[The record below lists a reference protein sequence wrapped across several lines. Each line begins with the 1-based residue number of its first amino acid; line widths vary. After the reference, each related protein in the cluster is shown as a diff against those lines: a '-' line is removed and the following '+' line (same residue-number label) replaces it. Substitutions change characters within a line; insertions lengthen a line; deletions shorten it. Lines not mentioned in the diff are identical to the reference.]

1 MRIMKKL
8 TLIATCVALL
18 MTSCVNEYNQ
28 ITKSG
33 DYTLKYEYAKQCY
46 AQGKYSRAVPLLQE
60 VVTMKKG
67 STEGEECLYMLA
79 MAEFGM
85 KDYETASEYFKKY
98 FSSYPKG
105 RYAENAKYYVGESLF
120 QNAPEPRLD
129 QSTTMTAIAAFQEYL
144 DIFPDA
150 HLKSQ
155 ATSRLYALLSGRKDV
170 IVVSSV
176 SCIYGMGGP
185 VAMQE
190 NIIKIKK
197 GQTLDRNEF
206 LRKLVDA
213 LYVRN
218 DIELQRGNFRV
229 KGETVDIFMAY
240 SDNVLRVTWWDDEID
255 SIEEVDSMTYH
266 RLASFET
273 YEIYPANLF
282 VTTKEQQESAI
293 RMIQDDMVKQEEF
306 FKSIGD

>member
-8 TLIATCVALL
+8 TLIASCVALL

-60 VVTMKKG
+60 LVTMKKG
-67 STEGEECLYMLA
+67 SAEGEECLYMLA
-79 MAEFGM
+79 MSEFGM

-144 DIFPDA
+144 DIFPNA
-150 HLKSQ
+150 HLKDQ
-155 ATSRLYALLSGRKDV
+155 ATGRLYALQDLLVEKEYKSAHLYFDLGTYFGNCTNGGNNYEACIVTAQNALKD
-170 IVVSSV
+170 
-176 SCIYGMGGP
+176 YP
-185 VAMQE
+185 
-190 NIIKIKK
+190 
-197 GQTLDRNEF
+197 
-206 LRKLVDA
+206 
-213 LYVRN
+213 
-218 DIELQRGNFRV
+218 
-229 KGETVDIFMAY
+229 Y
-240 SDNVLRVTWWDDEID
+240 SNR
-255 SIEEVDSMTYH
+255 
-266 RLASFET
+266 R
-273 YEIYPANLF
+273 
-282 VTTKEQQESAI
+282 
-293 RMIQDDMVKQEEF
+293 EEF
-306 FKSIGD
+306 ASLVMKSKYELAKMSVESKQLERYQDAEDECYGFINEYPDSKERSLAEKYIEKCKEYEKAHPEDSLEKLADK

>member
-8 TLIATCVALL
+8 TLIASCVALL

-46 AQGKYSRAVPLLQE
+46 AQGKYSRVVPLLQE
-60 VVTMKKG
+60 LVTMKKG

-144 DIFPDA
+144 DIFPNA
-150 HLKSQ
+150 HLKDQ
-155 ATSRLYALLSGRKDV
+155 ATCRLYALQDLLVEKEYKSAHLYFDLGTYFGNCTNGGNNYEACIVTAQNALKD
-170 IVVSSV
+170 
-176 SCIYGMGGP
+176 YP
-185 VAMQE
+185 
-190 NIIKIKK
+190 
-197 GQTLDRNEF
+197 
-206 LRKLVDA
+206 
-213 LYVRN
+213 
-218 DIELQRGNFRV
+218 
-229 KGETVDIFMAY
+229 Y
-240 SDNVLRVTWWDDEID
+240 SNR
-255 SIEEVDSMTYH
+255 
-266 RLASFET
+266 R
-273 YEIYPANLF
+273 
-282 VTTKEQQESAI
+282 
-293 RMIQDDMVKQEEF
+293 EEF
-306 FKSIGD
+306 ASLVMKSKYELAKMSVESKQLERYQDAEDECYGFINEYPDSKERSLAEKYIEKCKEYEKAHPEDSLEKLAEN

>member
-46 AQGKYSRAVPLLQE
+46 AQSKYSRAVPLLQE

-67 STEGEECLYMLA
+67 STEGEECLYMHA

-155 ATSRLYALLSGRKDV
+155 ATSRLYALQDLLVEKEYKSARLYFDLGTYFGNCTNGGNNYEACIVTAQNALKD
-170 IVVSSV
+170 
-176 SCIYGMGGP
+176 YP
-185 VAMQE
+185 
-190 NIIKIKK
+190 
-197 GQTLDRNEF
+197 
-206 LRKLVDA
+206 
-213 LYVRN
+213 
-218 DIELQRGNFRV
+218 
-229 KGETVDIFMAY
+229 Y
-240 SDNVLRVTWWDDEID
+240 SNR
-255 SIEEVDSMTYH
+255 
-266 RLASFET
+266 R
-273 YEIYPANLF
+273 
-282 VTTKEQQESAI
+282 
-293 RMIQDDMVKQEEF
+293 EEF
-306 FKSIGD
+306 ASLVMKSKYELAKMSVESKQLERYQDAEDECYGFINEYPDSKERSLAEKYIEKCKEYEKAHPEDSLEKLAEN

>member
-155 ATSRLYALLSGRKDV
+155 ATIRLYALQDMLVEKEYKSARLYFDLGTYFGNCTNGGNNYEACIVTAQNALKD
-170 IVVSSV
+170 
-176 SCIYGMGGP
+176 YP
-185 VAMQE
+185 
-190 NIIKIKK
+190 
-197 GQTLDRNEF
+197 
-206 LRKLVDA
+206 
-213 LYVRN
+213 
-218 DIELQRGNFRV
+218 
-229 KGETVDIFMAY
+229 Y
-240 SDNVLRVTWWDDEID
+240 SNR
-255 SIEEVDSMTYH
+255 
-266 RLASFET
+266 R
-273 YEIYPANLF
+273 
-282 VTTKEQQESAI
+282 
-293 RMIQDDMVKQEEF
+293 EEF
-306 FKSIGD
+306 ASLVMKSKYELAKMSVESKQLERYQDAEDECYGFINEYPDSKERSLAEKYIEKCKEYEKAHPEDSLEKLAEN

>member
-60 VVTMKKG
+60 LVTMKKG

-155 ATSRLYALLSGRKDV
+155 ATSRLYALQDLLVEKEYKSARLYFDLGTYFGNCTNGGNNYEACIVTAQNALKD
-170 IVVSSV
+170 
-176 SCIYGMGGP
+176 YP
-185 VAMQE
+185 
-190 NIIKIKK
+190 
-197 GQTLDRNEF
+197 
-206 LRKLVDA
+206 
-213 LYVRN
+213 
-218 DIELQRGNFRV
+218 
-229 KGETVDIFMAY
+229 Y
-240 SDNVLRVTWWDDEID
+240 SNR
-255 SIEEVDSMTYH
+255 
-266 RLASFET
+266 R
-273 YEIYPANLF
+273 
-282 VTTKEQQESAI
+282 
-293 RMIQDDMVKQEEF
+293 EEF
-306 FKSIGD
+306 ASLVMKSKYDLAKMSVESKQLERYQDAEDECYGFINEYPDSKERSLAEKYIEKCKEYEKAHPEDSLEKLAEN

>member
-8 TLIATCVALL
+8 TLIASCVALL

-46 AQGKYSRAVPLLQE
+46 AQGKYSRVVPLLQE
-60 VVTMKKG
+60 LVTMKKG

-79 MAEFGM
+79 MAEFGL

-155 ATSRLYALLSGRKDV
+155 ATSRLYALQDLLVEKEYKSARLYFDLGTYFGNCTNGGNNYEACIVTAQNALKD
-170 IVVSSV
+170 
-176 SCIYGMGGP
+176 YP
-185 VAMQE
+185 
-190 NIIKIKK
+190 
-197 GQTLDRNEF
+197 
-206 LRKLVDA
+206 
-213 LYVRN
+213 
-218 DIELQRGNFRV
+218 
-229 KGETVDIFMAY
+229 Y
-240 SDNVLRVTWWDDEID
+240 SNR
-255 SIEEVDSMTYH
+255 
-266 RLASFET
+266 R
-273 YEIYPANLF
+273 
-282 VTTKEQQESAI
+282 
-293 RMIQDDMVKQEEF
+293 EEF
-306 FKSIGD
+306 ASLVMKSKYELAKMSVESKQLERYQDAEDECYGFINEYPDSKERSLAEKYIEKCKEYEKAHPEDSLEKLADK

>member
-8 TLIATCVALL
+8 TLIASCVALL

-33 DYTLKYEYAKQCY
+33 DYTLKYEYAKQCF

-60 VVTMKKG
+60 LVTMKKG

-79 MAEFGM
+79 MSEFGM

-150 HLKSQ
+150 HLKAQ
-155 ATSRLYALLSGRKDV
+155 ATGRLYALQDLLVEKEYKSARLYFDLGTYFGNCTNGGNNYEACIVSAQNALKD
-170 IVVSSV
+170 
-176 SCIYGMGGP
+176 YP
-185 VAMQE
+185 
-190 NIIKIKK
+190 
-197 GQTLDRNEF
+197 
-206 LRKLVDA
+206 
-213 LYVRN
+213 
-218 DIELQRGNFRV
+218 
-229 KGETVDIFMAY
+229 Y
-240 SDNVLRVTWWDDEID
+240 SNKR
-255 SIEEVDSMTYH
+255 
-266 RLASFET
+266 
-273 YEIYPANLF
+273 
-282 VTTKEQQESAI
+282 
-293 RMIQDDMVKQEEF
+293 EEF
-306 FKSIGD
+306 ASLVMKSKYELAKMSVESKQLERYQDAEDECYGFINEYPDSKERSLAEKYIEKCKEYEKAHPEDSLEKLAGN

>member
-46 AQGKYSRAVPLLQE
+46 AQGKYSRVVPLLQE
-60 VVTMKKG
+60 LVTMKKG

-144 DIFPDA
+144 DIFPNA
-150 HLKSQ
+150 HLKDQ
-155 ATSRLYALLSGRKDV
+155 ATGRLYALQDLLVEKEYKSAHLYFDLGTYFGNCTNGGNNYEACIVTAQNALKD
-170 IVVSSV
+170 
-176 SCIYGMGGP
+176 YP
-185 VAMQE
+185 
-190 NIIKIKK
+190 
-197 GQTLDRNEF
+197 
-206 LRKLVDA
+206 
-213 LYVRN
+213 
-218 DIELQRGNFRV
+218 
-229 KGETVDIFMAY
+229 Y
-240 SDNVLRVTWWDDEID
+240 SNR
-255 SIEEVDSMTYH
+255 
-266 RLASFET
+266 R
-273 YEIYPANLF
+273 
-282 VTTKEQQESAI
+282 
-293 RMIQDDMVKQEEF
+293 EEF
-306 FKSIGD
+306 ASLVMKSKYELAKMSVESKQLERYQDAEDECYGFINEYPDSKERSLAEKYIEKCKEYEKAHPEDSLEKLAEN

>member
-155 ATSRLYALLSGRKDV
+155 ATSRLYALQDLLVEKEYKSARLYFDLGTYFGNCTNGGNNYEACIVTAQNALKD
-170 IVVSSV
+170 
-176 SCIYGMGGP
+176 YP
-185 VAMQE
+185 
-190 NIIKIKK
+190 
-197 GQTLDRNEF
+197 
-206 LRKLVDA
+206 
-213 LYVRN
+213 
-218 DIELQRGNFRV
+218 
-229 KGETVDIFMAY
+229 Y
-240 SDNVLRVTWWDDEID
+240 SNR
-255 SIEEVDSMTYH
+255 
-266 RLASFET
+266 R
-273 YEIYPANLF
+273 
-282 VTTKEQQESAI
+282 
-293 RMIQDDMVKQEEF
+293 EEF
-306 FKSIGD
+306 ASLVMKSKYELAKMSVESKQLERYQDAEDECYGFINEYPDSKERTLAEKYIEKCKEYEKAHPEDSLEKLADK

>member
-8 TLIATCVALL
+8 TLIASCVALL

-46 AQGKYSRAVPLLQE
+46 AQGKYSRVVPLLQE
-60 VVTMKKG
+60 LVTMKKG

-79 MAEFGM
+79 MSEFGL

-144 DIFPDA
+144 DIFPNA
-150 HLKSQ
+150 HLKDQ
-155 ATSRLYALLSGRKDV
+155 ATGRLYALQDLLVEKEYKSARLYFDLGTYFGNCTNGGNNYEACIVTAQNALKD
-170 IVVSSV
+170 
-176 SCIYGMGGP
+176 YP
-185 VAMQE
+185 
-190 NIIKIKK
+190 
-197 GQTLDRNEF
+197 
-206 LRKLVDA
+206 
-213 LYVRN
+213 
-218 DIELQRGNFRV
+218 
-229 KGETVDIFMAY
+229 Y
-240 SDNVLRVTWWDDEID
+240 SNR
-255 SIEEVDSMTYH
+255 
-266 RLASFET
+266 R
-273 YEIYPANLF
+273 
-282 VTTKEQQESAI
+282 
-293 RMIQDDMVKQEEF
+293 EEF
-306 FKSIGD
+306 ASLVMKSKYELAKMSVESKQLERYQDAEDECYGFINEYPDSKERTLAEKYIEKCKEYEKAHPEDSLEKLADK

>member
-46 AQGKYSRAVPLLQE
+46 AQGKYSRAVPLLQGL
-60 VVTMKKG
+60 VTMKKG

-79 MAEFGM
+79 MSEFGM

-155 ATSRLYALLSGRKDV
+155 ATSRLYALQDLLVEKEYKSARLYFDLGTYFGNCTNGGNNYEACIVTAQNALKD
-170 IVVSSV
+170 
-176 SCIYGMGGP
+176 YP
-185 VAMQE
+185 
-190 NIIKIKK
+190 
-197 GQTLDRNEF
+197 
-206 LRKLVDA
+206 
-213 LYVRN
+213 
-218 DIELQRGNFRV
+218 
-229 KGETVDIFMAY
+229 Y
-240 SDNVLRVTWWDDEID
+240 SNR
-255 SIEEVDSMTYH
+255 
-266 RLASFET
+266 R
-273 YEIYPANLF
+273 
-282 VTTKEQQESAI
+282 
-293 RMIQDDMVKQEEF
+293 EEF
-306 FKSIGD
+306 ASLVMKSKYELAKMSVESKQLERYQDAEDECYGFINEYPDSKERSLAEKYIEKCKEYEKAHPEDSLEKLAEN

>member
-8 TLIATCVALL
+8 TLIASCVALL

-46 AQGKYSRAVPLLQE
+46 AQGKYSRVVPLLQE
-60 VVTMKKG
+60 LVTMKKG

-144 DIFPDA
+144 DIFPNA
-150 HLKSQ
+150 HLKDQ
-155 ATSRLYALLSGRKDV
+155 ATGRLYALQDLLVEKEYKSAHLYFDLGTYFGNCTNGGNNYEACIVTAQNALKDYPYSNRREEFASLV
-170 IVVSSV
+170 MKSKYELAKMSV
-176 SCIYGMGGP
+176 ESKQLERYQDAEDECYGF
-185 VAMQE
+185 
-190 NIIKIKK
+190 I
-197 GQTLDRNEF
+197 NEYPDSKE
-206 LRKLVDA
+206 RATAEK
-213 LYVRN
+213 Y
-218 DIELQRGNFRV
+218 IEKCKQF
-229 KGETVDIFMAY
+229 
-240 SDNVLRVTWWDDEID
+240 
-255 SIEEVDSMTYH
+255 
-266 RLASFET
+266 
-273 YEIYPANLF
+273 
-282 VTTKEQQESAI
+282 TKE
-293 RMIQDDMVKQEEF
+293 
-306 FKSIGD
+306 

>member
-8 TLIATCVALL
+8 TLIASCVALL

-46 AQGKYSRAVPLLQE
+46 AQGKYSRVVPLLQE
-60 VVTMKKG
+60 LVTMKKG

-144 DIFPDA
+144 DIFPNA
-150 HLKSQ
+150 HLKDQ
-155 ATSRLYALLSGRKDV
+155 ATGRLYALQDLLVEKEYKSARLYFDLGTYFGNCTNGGNNYEACIVTAQNALKD
-170 IVVSSV
+170 
-176 SCIYGMGGP
+176 YP
-185 VAMQE
+185 
-190 NIIKIKK
+190 
-197 GQTLDRNEF
+197 
-206 LRKLVDA
+206 
-213 LYVRN
+213 
-218 DIELQRGNFRV
+218 
-229 KGETVDIFMAY
+229 Y
-240 SDNVLRVTWWDDEID
+240 SNR
-255 SIEEVDSMTYH
+255 
-266 RLASFET
+266 R
-273 YEIYPANLF
+273 
-282 VTTKEQQESAI
+282 
-293 RMIQDDMVKQEEF
+293 EEF
-306 FKSIGD
+306 ASLVMKSKYELAKMSVESKQLERYQDAEDECYGFINEYPDSKERTLAEKYIEKCKEYEKAHPEDSLEKLSEN

>member
-46 AQGKYSRAVPLLQE
+46 AQGKYSRAVPILQE

-155 ATSRLYALLSGRKDV
+155 ATSRLYALQDLLVEKEYKSARLYFDLGTYFGNCTNGGNNYEACIVTAQNALKD
-170 IVVSSV
+170 
-176 SCIYGMGGP
+176 YP
-185 VAMQE
+185 
-190 NIIKIKK
+190 
-197 GQTLDRNEF
+197 
-206 LRKLVDA
+206 
-213 LYVRN
+213 
-218 DIELQRGNFRV
+218 
-229 KGETVDIFMAY
+229 Y
-240 SDNVLRVTWWDDEID
+240 SNR
-255 SIEEVDSMTYH
+255 
-266 RLASFET
+266 R
-273 YEIYPANLF
+273 
-282 VTTKEQQESAI
+282 
-293 RMIQDDMVKQEEF
+293 EEF
-306 FKSIGD
+306 ASLVMKSKYELAKMSVESKQLERYQDAEDECYGFINEYPDSKERSLAEKYIEKCKEYEKAHPEDSLEKLAEN

>member
-33 DYTLKYEYAKQCY
+33 DYTLKYEYAKQCF
-46 AQGKYSRAVPLLQE
+46 AQGKYSRAIPLLQD

-155 ATSRLYALLSGRKDV
+155 ATSRLYALQDLLVEKEYKSARLYFDLGTYFGNCTNGGNNYEACIVTAQNALKD
-170 IVVSSV
+170 
-176 SCIYGMGGP
+176 YP
-185 VAMQE
+185 
-190 NIIKIKK
+190 
-197 GQTLDRNEF
+197 
-206 LRKLVDA
+206 
-213 LYVRN
+213 
-218 DIELQRGNFRV
+218 
-229 KGETVDIFMAY
+229 Y
-240 SDNVLRVTWWDDEID
+240 SNR
-255 SIEEVDSMTYH
+255 
-266 RLASFET
+266 R
-273 YEIYPANLF
+273 
-282 VTTKEQQESAI
+282 
-293 RMIQDDMVKQEEF
+293 EEF
-306 FKSIGD
+306 ASLVMKSKYELAKMSVESKQLERYQDAEDECYGFINEYPDSKERSLAEKYIEKCKEYEKAHPEDSLEKLAEN

>member
-8 TLIATCVALL
+8 TLIASCVALL

-46 AQGKYSRAVPLLQE
+46 AQGKYSRVVPLLQE
-60 VVTMKKG
+60 LVTMKKG

-144 DIFPDA
+144 DIFPNA
-150 HLKSQ
+150 HLKDQ
-155 ATSRLYALLSGRKDV
+155 ATSRLYALQDLLVEKEYKSAHLYFDLGTYFGNCTNGGNNYEACIVTAQNALKD
-170 IVVSSV
+170 
-176 SCIYGMGGP
+176 YP
-185 VAMQE
+185 
-190 NIIKIKK
+190 
-197 GQTLDRNEF
+197 
-206 LRKLVDA
+206 
-213 LYVRN
+213 
-218 DIELQRGNFRV
+218 
-229 KGETVDIFMAY
+229 Y
-240 SDNVLRVTWWDDEID
+240 SNR
-255 SIEEVDSMTYH
+255 
-266 RLASFET
+266 R
-273 YEIYPANLF
+273 
-282 VTTKEQQESAI
+282 
-293 RMIQDDMVKQEEF
+293 EEF
-306 FKSIGD
+306 ASLVMRSKYELAKMSVESKQLERYQDAEDECYGFINEYPDSKERTLAEKYIEKCKEYEKAHPEDSLEKLADK

>member
-8 TLIATCVALL
+8 TLIASCVALL

-60 VVTMKKG
+60 LVTMKKG
-67 STEGEECLYMLA
+67 SAEGEECLYMLA
-79 MAEFGM
+79 MSEFGM

-144 DIFPDA
+144 DIFPNA
-150 HLKSQ
+150 HLKDQ
-155 ATSRLYALLSGRKDV
+155 ATGRLYALQDLLVEKEYKSAHLYFDLGTYFGNCTNGGNNYEACIVTAQNALKD
-170 IVVSSV
+170 
-176 SCIYGMGGP
+176 YP
-185 VAMQE
+185 
-190 NIIKIKK
+190 
-197 GQTLDRNEF
+197 
-206 LRKLVDA
+206 
-213 LYVRN
+213 
-218 DIELQRGNFRV
+218 
-229 KGETVDIFMAY
+229 Y
-240 SDNVLRVTWWDDEID
+240 SNR
-255 SIEEVDSMTYH
+255 
-266 RLASFET
+266 R
-273 YEIYPANLF
+273 
-282 VTTKEQQESAI
+282 
-293 RMIQDDMVKQEEF
+293 EEF
-306 FKSIGD
+306 ASLVMKSKYELAKMSVESKQLERYQDAEDECYGFINEYPDSKERTLAEKYIEKCKEYEKAHPEDSLEKLADK

>member
-46 AQGKYSRAVPLLQE
+46 AQGKYSRVVPLLQE
-60 VVTMKKG
+60 LVTMKKG

-144 DIFPDA
+144 DIFPNA
-150 HLKSQ
+150 HLKDQ
-155 ATSRLYALLSGRKDV
+155 ATGRLYALQDLLVEKEYKSAHLYFDLGTYFGNCTNGGNNYEACIVTAQNALKD
-170 IVVSSV
+170 
-176 SCIYGMGGP
+176 YP
-185 VAMQE
+185 
-190 NIIKIKK
+190 
-197 GQTLDRNEF
+197 
-206 LRKLVDA
+206 
-213 LYVRN
+213 
-218 DIELQRGNFRV
+218 
-229 KGETVDIFMAY
+229 Y
-240 SDNVLRVTWWDDEID
+240 SNR
-255 SIEEVDSMTYH
+255 
-266 RLASFET
+266 R
-273 YEIYPANLF
+273 
-282 VTTKEQQESAI
+282 
-293 RMIQDDMVKQEEF
+293 EEF
-306 FKSIGD
+306 ASLVMKSKYELAKMSVESKQLERYQDAEDECYGFINEYPDSKERSLAEKYIAKCKEYEKAHPEDSLEKLADK

>member
-155 ATSRLYALLSGRKDV
+155 ATSRLYALQDLLVEKEYKSARLYFDLGTYFGNCTNGGNNYEACIITAQNALKD
-170 IVVSSV
+170 
-176 SCIYGMGGP
+176 YP
-185 VAMQE
+185 
-190 NIIKIKK
+190 
-197 GQTLDRNEF
+197 
-206 LRKLVDA
+206 
-213 LYVRN
+213 
-218 DIELQRGNFRV
+218 
-229 KGETVDIFMAY
+229 Y
-240 SDNVLRVTWWDDEID
+240 SNR
-255 SIEEVDSMTYH
+255 
-266 RLASFET
+266 R
-273 YEIYPANLF
+273 
-282 VTTKEQQESAI
+282 
-293 RMIQDDMVKQEEF
+293 EEF
-306 FKSIGD
+306 ASLVMKSKYELAKMSVESKQLERYQDAEDECYGFINEYPDSKERSLAEKYIEKCKEYEKAHPEDSLEKLAEN

>member
-60 VVTMKKG
+60 LVTMKKG

-79 MAEFGM
+79 MSEFGM

-155 ATSRLYALLSGRKDV
+155 ATSRLYALQDLLVEKEYKSACLYFDLGTYFGNCTNGGNNYEACIVTAQNALKD
-170 IVVSSV
+170 
-176 SCIYGMGGP
+176 YP
-185 VAMQE
+185 
-190 NIIKIKK
+190 
-197 GQTLDRNEF
+197 
-206 LRKLVDA
+206 
-213 LYVRN
+213 
-218 DIELQRGNFRV
+218 
-229 KGETVDIFMAY
+229 Y
-240 SDNVLRVTWWDDEID
+240 SNR
-255 SIEEVDSMTYH
+255 
-266 RLASFET
+266 R
-273 YEIYPANLF
+273 
-282 VTTKEQQESAI
+282 
-293 RMIQDDMVKQEEF
+293 EEF
-306 FKSIGD
+306 ASLVMKSKYELAKMSVESKQLERYQDAEDECYGFINEYPDSKERSLAEKYIEKCKEYEKAHPEDSLEKLSEN

>member
-8 TLIATCVALL
+8 TLIASCVALL

-60 VVTMKKG
+60 LVTMKKG

-79 MAEFGM
+79 MSEFGM

-144 DIFPDA
+144 DIFPNA
-150 HLKSQ
+150 HLKDQ
-155 ATSRLYALLSGRKDV
+155 ATSRLYALQDLLVEKEYKSARLYFDLGTYFGNCTNGGNNYEACIVTAQNALKD
-170 IVVSSV
+170 
-176 SCIYGMGGP
+176 YP
-185 VAMQE
+185 
-190 NIIKIKK
+190 
-197 GQTLDRNEF
+197 
-206 LRKLVDA
+206 
-213 LYVRN
+213 
-218 DIELQRGNFRV
+218 
-229 KGETVDIFMAY
+229 Y
-240 SDNVLRVTWWDDEID
+240 SNR
-255 SIEEVDSMTYH
+255 
-266 RLASFET
+266 R
-273 YEIYPANLF
+273 
-282 VTTKEQQESAI
+282 
-293 RMIQDDMVKQEEF
+293 EEF
-306 FKSIGD
+306 ASLVMKSKYELAKMSVESKQLERYQDAEDECYGFINEYPDSKERTLAEKYIEKCKEYEKAHPEDSLEKLADK

>member
-8 TLIATCVALL
+8 TLIASCVALL

-60 VVTMKKG
+60 LVTMKKG

-79 MAEFGM
+79 MSEFGM

-155 ATSRLYALLSGRKDV
+155 ATSRLYALQDLLVEKEYKSARLYFDLGTYFGNCTNGGNNYEACIVTAQNALKD
-170 IVVSSV
+170 
-176 SCIYGMGGP
+176 YP
-185 VAMQE
+185 
-190 NIIKIKK
+190 
-197 GQTLDRNEF
+197 
-206 LRKLVDA
+206 
-213 LYVRN
+213 
-218 DIELQRGNFRV
+218 
-229 KGETVDIFMAY
+229 Y
-240 SDNVLRVTWWDDEID
+240 SNR
-255 SIEEVDSMTYH
+255 
-266 RLASFET
+266 R
-273 YEIYPANLF
+273 
-282 VTTKEQQESAI
+282 
-293 RMIQDDMVKQEEF
+293 EEF
-306 FKSIGD
+306 ASLVMRSKYELAKMSVESKQLERYQDAEDECYGFINEYPDSKERSLAEKYIEKCKEYEKAHPEDSLEKLADK

>member
-60 VVTMKKG
+60 LVTMKKG

-79 MAEFGM
+79 MSEFGM

-155 ATSRLYALLSGRKDV
+155 ATSRLYALQDLLVEKEYKSARLYFDLGTYFGNCTNGGNNYEACIVTAQNALKD
-170 IVVSSV
+170 
-176 SCIYGMGGP
+176 YP
-185 VAMQE
+185 
-190 NIIKIKK
+190 
-197 GQTLDRNEF
+197 
-206 LRKLVDA
+206 
-213 LYVRN
+213 
-218 DIELQRGNFRV
+218 
-229 KGETVDIFMAY
+229 Y
-240 SDNVLRVTWWDDEID
+240 SNR
-255 SIEEVDSMTYH
+255 
-266 RLASFET
+266 R
-273 YEIYPANLF
+273 
-282 VTTKEQQESAI
+282 
-293 RMIQDDMVKQEEF
+293 EEF
-306 FKSIGD
+306 ASLVMKSKYELAKMSVESKQLERYQDAEDECYGFINEYPDSKERATAEKFIAKCKEFEKAHPEDSYSKLENK

>member
-155 ATSRLYALLSGRKDV
+155 ATSRLYALQDLLVEKEYKSARLYFDLGTYFGNCTNGGNNYEACIVTAQNALKDYPYSNRREEFASLV
-170 IVVSSV
+170 MKSKYELAKMSV
-176 SCIYGMGGP
+176 ESKQLERYQDAEDECYGF
-185 VAMQE
+185 
-190 NIIKIKK
+190 I
-197 GQTLDRNEF
+197 NEYPDSKE
-206 LRKLVDA
+206 RATAEK
-213 LYVRN
+213 Y
-218 DIELQRGNFRV
+218 IEKCKQF
-229 KGETVDIFMAY
+229 
-240 SDNVLRVTWWDDEID
+240 
-255 SIEEVDSMTYH
+255 
-266 RLASFET
+266 
-273 YEIYPANLF
+273 
-282 VTTKEQQESAI
+282 TKE
-293 RMIQDDMVKQEEF
+293 
-306 FKSIGD
+306 

>member
-60 VVTMKKG
+60 LVTMKKG

-155 ATSRLYALLSGRKDV
+155 ATSRLYALQDLLVEKEYKSARLYFDLGTYFGNCTNGGNNYEACIVTAQNALKDYPYSNRREEFASLV
-170 IVVSSV
+170 MKSKYELAKMSV
-176 SCIYGMGGP
+176 ESKQLERYQDAEDECYGFINEYP
-185 VAMQE
+185 DSKERSLAE
-190 NIIKIKK
+190 KYIEKCKEFEK
-197 GQTLDRNEF
+197 AHPEDTLE
-206 LRKLVDA
+206 
-213 LYVRN
+213 
-218 DIELQRGNFRV
+218 
-229 KGETVDIFMAY
+229 
-240 SDNVLRVTWWDDEID
+240 
-255 SIEEVDSMTYH
+255 
-266 RLASFET
+266 RLAGQ
-273 YEIYPANLF
+273 N
-282 VTTKEQQESAI
+282 
-293 RMIQDDMVKQEEF
+293 
-306 FKSIGD
+306 

>member
-1 MRIMKKL
+1 MRIMKKS
-8 TLIATCVALL
+8 TLIASCVALL

-60 VVTMKKG
+60 LVTMKKG

-79 MAEFGM
+79 MSEFGM

-150 HLKSQ
+150 HLKTQ
-155 ATSRLYALLSGRKDV
+155 ATGRLYALQDLLVEKEYKSARLYFDLGTYFGNCTNGGNNYEACIVTAQNALKD
-170 IVVSSV
+170 
-176 SCIYGMGGP
+176 YP
-185 VAMQE
+185 
-190 NIIKIKK
+190 
-197 GQTLDRNEF
+197 
-206 LRKLVDA
+206 
-213 LYVRN
+213 
-218 DIELQRGNFRV
+218 
-229 KGETVDIFMAY
+229 Y
-240 SDNVLRVTWWDDEID
+240 SNR
-255 SIEEVDSMTYH
+255 
-266 RLASFET
+266 R
-273 YEIYPANLF
+273 
-282 VTTKEQQESAI
+282 
-293 RMIQDDMVKQEEF
+293 EEF
-306 FKSIGD
+306 ASLVMRSKYELAKMSVESKQLERYQDAEDECYGFINEYPDSKERSLAEKYIEKCKEYEKAHPEDSLEKLADK

>member
-33 DYTLKYEYAKQCY
+33 DYTLKYEYAKQCF

-60 VVTMKKG
+60 LVTMKKG

-79 MAEFGM
+79 MSEFGL

-150 HLKSQ
+150 HLKAQ
-155 ATSRLYALLSGRKDV
+155 ATGRLYALQDLLVEKEYKSARLYFDLGTYFGNCTNGGNNYEACIVTAQNALKD
-170 IVVSSV
+170 
-176 SCIYGMGGP
+176 YP
-185 VAMQE
+185 
-190 NIIKIKK
+190 
-197 GQTLDRNEF
+197 
-206 LRKLVDA
+206 
-213 LYVRN
+213 
-218 DIELQRGNFRV
+218 
-229 KGETVDIFMAY
+229 Y
-240 SDNVLRVTWWDDEID
+240 SNKR
-255 SIEEVDSMTYH
+255 
-266 RLASFET
+266 
-273 YEIYPANLF
+273 
-282 VTTKEQQESAI
+282 
-293 RMIQDDMVKQEEF
+293 EEF
-306 FKSIGD
+306 ASLVMKSKYELAKMSVESKQLERYQDAEDECYGFINEYPDSKERSLAEKYIEKCKEYEKAHPEDSLEKLAGN

>member
-8 TLIATCVALL
+8 TLIASCVALL

-46 AQGKYSRAVPLLQE
+46 AQGKYSRVVPLLQE
-60 VVTMKKG
+60 LVTMKKG

-144 DIFPDA
+144 DIFPNA
-150 HLKSQ
+150 HLKDQ
-155 ATSRLYALLSGRKDV
+155 ATGRLYALQDLLVEKEYKSARLYFDLGTYFGNCTNGGNNYEACIVTAQNALKD
-170 IVVSSV
+170 
-176 SCIYGMGGP
+176 YP
-185 VAMQE
+185 
-190 NIIKIKK
+190 
-197 GQTLDRNEF
+197 
-206 LRKLVDA
+206 
-213 LYVRN
+213 
-218 DIELQRGNFRV
+218 
-229 KGETVDIFMAY
+229 Y
-240 SDNVLRVTWWDDEID
+240 SNR
-255 SIEEVDSMTYH
+255 
-266 RLASFET
+266 R
-273 YEIYPANLF
+273 
-282 VTTKEQQESAI
+282 
-293 RMIQDDMVKQEEF
+293 EEF
-306 FKSIGD
+306 ASLVMKSKYELAKMSVESKQLERYQDAEDECYGFINEYPDSKERSLAEKYIEKCKEYEKAHPEDSLEKLADK

>member
-1 MRIMKKL
+1 MRIMKKM

-60 VVTMKKG
+60 LVTMKKG

-79 MAEFGM
+79 MSEFGM

-155 ATSRLYALLSGRKDV
+155 ATSRLYALQDLLVEKEYKSARLYFDLGTYFGNCTNGGNNYEACIVTAQNALKD
-170 IVVSSV
+170 
-176 SCIYGMGGP
+176 YP
-185 VAMQE
+185 
-190 NIIKIKK
+190 
-197 GQTLDRNEF
+197 
-206 LRKLVDA
+206 
-213 LYVRN
+213 
-218 DIELQRGNFRV
+218 
-229 KGETVDIFMAY
+229 Y
-240 SDNVLRVTWWDDEID
+240 SNR
-255 SIEEVDSMTYH
+255 
-266 RLASFET
+266 R
-273 YEIYPANLF
+273 
-282 VTTKEQQESAI
+282 
-293 RMIQDDMVKQEEF
+293 EEF
-306 FKSIGD
+306 ASLVMKSKYELAKMSVESKQLERYQDAEDECYGFINEYPDSKERSLAEKYIEKCKEYEKAHPEDSLEKLAEN

>member
-46 AQGKYSRAVPLLQE
+46 AQGKYSRAVPLLQD

-155 ATSRLYALLSGRKDV
+155 ATSRLYALQDLLVEKEYKSARLYFDLGTYFGNCTNGGNNYEACIVTAQNALKD
-170 IVVSSV
+170 
-176 SCIYGMGGP
+176 YP
-185 VAMQE
+185 
-190 NIIKIKK
+190 
-197 GQTLDRNEF
+197 
-206 LRKLVDA
+206 
-213 LYVRN
+213 
-218 DIELQRGNFRV
+218 
-229 KGETVDIFMAY
+229 Y
-240 SDNVLRVTWWDDEID
+240 SNR
-255 SIEEVDSMTYH
+255 
-266 RLASFET
+266 R
-273 YEIYPANLF
+273 
-282 VTTKEQQESAI
+282 
-293 RMIQDDMVKQEEF
+293 EEF
-306 FKSIGD
+306 ASLVMKSKYELAKMSVESKQLERYQDAEDECYGFINEYPDSKERATAEKYIEKCKEFEKAHPEDTLEKLAGQN